1 MTILHLTVKKKW
13 FDLIASGDKKIEY
26 REFNP
31 YWERRLMVGRQYI
44 RDDFEEVHFRNGYS
58 KYAPFMR
65 VECLSIVI
73 MHSQCTIMY
82 SPRNGEILKGWK
94 FGICLGQVLEVRQ

>member
-26 REFNP
+26 REFKS
-31 YWERRLMVGRQYI
+31 YWKGRLMVERQYI

-58 KYAPFMR
+58 KDAPFMR
-65 VECLSIVI
+65 VECLGIVT
-73 MHSQCTIMY
+73 MRPGWTIMY
-82 SPRNGEILKGWK
+82 APRNGEILKGGQ
-94 FGICLGQVLEVRQ
+94 FGICLGQVLVVRR